1 MSFRYGF
8 FGEGVSVPPENSPT
22 PEAAPKDAVMSKVW
36 EWAKDALAIAVL
48 PLLAWVINL
57 SVQNAQRDDHIQ
69 ELQKEVDGLHEEQKE
84 VATVKDDLQKS
95 NLQMVR
101 LEGKIDLANGRLDE
115 IKSLLHP

>member
-1 MSFRYGF
+1 M
-8 FGEGVSVPPENSPT
+8 PPEPT
-22 PEAAPKDAVMSKVW
+22 PPPEAAPKDAVTTSKVW

-84 VATVKDDLQKS
+84 VAAVKDDLQKS